1 MIWQDNSVL
10 WIVVG
15 AFGAICLF
23 ILALLARTMLTRGA
37 PSRPAPSDAARRTR
51 RELIWTVAPVLAFA
65 LVAVPSVGFVYLR
78 NTTPAAD
85 LTITVTGHMWYWTY
99 KYSDAGDF
107 TFRGPM
113 IANSAAEKLPV
124 TSPSATD
131 DHIIVPVDKTVRIVA
146 IATNVIYSW
155 AIPSL
160 GARIEAVPGWNG
172 QTWFRAAKEGRYY
185 GNCSELCGLP
195 HTFKPV
201 EIEVVSQARFDKWVA
216 ESNRKLSRVVASAS
230 AGQ

>member
-1 MIWQDNSVL
+1 MIGQNNSVL

-23 ILALLARTMLTRGA
+23 ILVLLARTTLVRGA
-37 PSRPAPSDAARRTR
+37 PSRPASGDVARRAR
-51 RELIWTVAPVLAFA
+51 RELVWTVAPVLAFA
-65 LVAVPSVGFVYLR
+65 FVAAPLMGLLYLR

-99 KYSDAGDF
+99 KYSGSGDF

-113 IANSAAEKLPV
+113 IANPAGEKLSLITP
-124 TSPSATD
+124 PATD

-155 AIPSL
+155 AIPPL

-172 QTWFRAAKEGRYY
+172 QTLFRPAKEGRYF

-195 HTFKPV
+195 HIFKPI
-201 EIEVVSQARFDKWVA
+201 EIEVVSQARFDRWVA
-216 ESNRKLSRVVASAS
+216 ESNRKLSRVVANAV
-230 AGQ
+230 ARQ